1 MGKKFARNRGVL
13 STDGWKRRNKKAR
26 EKRGRNWNTTE
37 RIRGSAIGWR
47 HKPYLYP
54 RVFQAYK
61 NGAVIR
67 GTPRLKRVRMRAEIR
82 GYTRACTRPCLRLN
96 THRSTSYT
104 GWIASC
110 RQAALSGYEI
120 LENLRAH
127 ATQSIP
133 STYTYHGIHSVK
145 HAIGMR

>member
-1 MGKKFARNRGVL
+1 M
-13 STDGWKRRNKKAR
+13 
-26 EKRGRNWNTTE
+26 
-37 RIRGSAIGWR
+37 GWR

-67 GTPRLKRVRMRAEIR
+67 GTPRSRRARMRAEIR

-96 THRSTSYT
+96 THRGTSYT

-133 STYTYHGIHSVK
+133 STCTPIMEFIAWNTRSEWDRIVWYTGTSFPLFIVCRVQSS
-145 HAIGMR
+145 HARIKVFVCSRDG